1 MSIQEQNQNLRHSG
15 MNENPCYWFEFTNVD
30 NEHNLWC
37 SRESSEMAVAHI
49 IQCVA
54 DVKG

>member
-30 NEHNLWC
+30 YEHNLWC